1 MAKQLSFKNINGWG
15 GKRKGAGRKNRTNQV
30 AHSTRDKVLAKN
42 PMHITMRARKGL
54 VNLRTQGVFK
64 EFKRALKEA
73 KRFGL
78 SVNQFSLQGNHLH
91 LVVEAKSNASLASGM
106 KSFGSR
112 FAKAVLRA
120 SGQKGAAFAGRYHL
134 HILKSPRETKNALK
148 YVLLN
153 QAQHIKVVGHIDAY
167 SSGYYFSRWHKLV
180 KVSSWIQ
187 AQLAEPRARDFSHR
201 APAKSWLL
209 REGWLKA
216 SG

>member
-1 MAKQLSFKNINGWG
+1 MAKQLSFKKLSGWG

-30 AHSTRDKVLAKN
+30 AHAPRAKVSRKN
-42 PMHITMRARKGL
+42 PMHITMRMRKGV
-54 VNLRTQGVFK
+54 VNLRSHGIFK

-78 SVNQFSLQGNHLH
+78 NVNQFSLQGNHLH
-91 LVVEAKSNASLASGM
+91 LIVEAQSNAFLASGM

-134 HILKSPRETKNALK
+134 HILKSPREAKNALK

-153 QAQHIKVVGHIDAY
+153 QAKHLGVVEHIDSF
-167 SSGYYFSRWHKLV
+167 SSGYFFKEWHKLV
-180 KVSSWIQ
+180 KVRSWIT
-187 AQLAEPRARDFSHR
+187 AQLSESRRRDFSHLS
-201 APAKSWLL
+201 PAKSWLL
-209 REGWLKA
+209 REGWMLA
-216 SG
+216 T